1 MQQRL
6 QRRAVQRCPGKSCR
20 PTSRSRRGWQQAR
33 SDPKRE
39 DLRQRRLSEN
49 RVCGQRRRAEPKHGT
64 NAKTKAWA
72 RTAKSWAAKVCEN
85 PVQSWGLGTMNTRQR
100 AAASRETAA
109 KRQPGTHGFR
119 ARLLRREVRRW
130 HASCKRGS
138 TFCPLDGVCRCWW
151 ASQAGVG
158 AALCFLGGRC
168 RRCGLQGPASELVGV
183 AAADAAVRVT
193 PAPLGEVAQRRSSP
207 RCDEVCVAEH

>member
-1 MQQRL
+1 
-6 QRRAVQRCPGKSCR
+6 
-20 PTSRSRRGWQQAR
+20 
-33 SDPKRE
+33 
-39 DLRQRRLSEN
+39 
-49 RVCGQRRRAEPKHGT
+49 
-64 NAKTKAWA
+64 
-72 RTAKSWAAKVCEN
+72 
-85 PVQSWGLGTMNTRQR
+85 MNTRQR

-130 HASCKRGS
+130 HASWKRGS

-151 ASQAGVG
+151 ASQGGVG

-183 AAADAAVRVT
+183 AAADAVVRV
-193 PAPLGEVAQRRSSP
+193 LEEVAQRRSSP
-207 RCDEVCVAEH
+207 PLRRSLLRGALDTPLARRKAQAAGRPQSRAGQTACQQQRRALQQKARWPEGRHKSVTGARWPV